1 MVREQPL
8 DEGDLLASNLALA
21 PEALLVTGGHVR
33 VQVLLA
39 RAPVQNLFEW
49 MEGEGRFMVSR
60 CG

>member
-39 RAPVQNLFEW
+39 RAPVQNLFE
-49 MEGEGRFMVSR
+49 
-60 CG
+60 